1 MAKRI
6 IAAGAFMAAASV
18 ATMAQAAS
26 PPSPFTGIT
35 VFGDSL
41 SDGGNFAIAAGL
53 PASQRF
59 TTNPGL
65 TAIENVAAYYGLSL
79 SASLAGGSNYAFG
92 SAGITTNT
100 PGAAAGIPTETQ
112 QITAYLAAN
121 PKLDPNRLYS
131 VWGGANDIF
140 YHATAA
146 VAGQVADQLAAAAT
160 AGLPP
165 AQAAAVTAAID
176 AQVAQSEGV
185 TALETSQ
192 QAGLA
197 IVSAAIQEGNLI
209 GSLGGAG
216 ARYIVVFNLPDIGRT
231 PQATAENAAVPG
243 AAAGLTTLSTT
254 FNSALNGQ
262 LIGKTDVIPVN
273 TFAFL
278 NEVLAS
284 PSQYGI
290 VNTTVPACT
299 TSSAVLCTP
308 QTLVTPNAGSTFL
321 FADGVHPTTY
331 AHQLLAQVV
340 ESEITAGQQAS
351 LLGEAPLVTLESERN
366 AINQQLLEEQ
376 MTDQTGLRFFTTGGF
391 ARENF
396 SDQAVRPID
405 HDDWLVTGGLIDRV
419 TPDLTVGIAA
429 TGGTQHQTMNGQLSH
444 FRTTSYNLSA
454 FAQYVRGAAY
464 ISAAAG
470 GGGLSFDN
478 IERSFAIGPTTR
490 TEEGSTKGSTISA
503 NVTAGYWFG
512 ERSLR
517 VGPFARG
524 IYERVFVRSYDEDS
538 GDSTAMH
545 FSGQTRQSLI
555 AEAGARLQGSVPA
568 GGTEL
573 HPYAEVA
580 YAHDDDAHARG
591 VLVGLTT
598 LNGEFA
604 IPGYAPDRNWGEAQL
619 GVDAVFSPR
628 VTASIGYQG
637 RFAGKSSAYNGANVG
652 VRFSF

>member
-6 IAAGAFMAAASV
+6 IGACAFLAAVSV
-18 ATMAQAAS
+18 TAVAQAAA
-26 PPSPFTGIT
+26 PSPFTGIT

-53 PASQRF
+53 PAGQRF

-65 TAIENVAAYYGLSL
+65 TAIENVAAYYGLPL
-79 SASLAGGSNYAFG
+79 NASLAGGSNYAFG

-100 PGAAAGIPTETQ
+100 PGSAAGIPTETQ
-112 QITAYLAAN
+112 QITSYLAAN
-121 PKLDPNRLYS
+121 PTLDPNRLYS

-140 YHATAA
+140 YHGTAA
-146 VAGQVADQLAAAAT
+146 AAGQVADQITAAIT

-165 AQAAAVTAAID
+165 AQAAATKASIDAAIAQLEGVASLETPQQATAAI
-176 AQVAQSEGV
+176 A
-185 TALETSQ
+185 
-192 QAGLA
+192 
-197 IVSAAIQEGNLI
+197 SAAVQEGSLI
-209 GSLGGAG
+209 DRLGGAG

-231 PQATAENAAVPG
+231 PEATAQNASVPG
-243 AAAGLTTLSTT
+243 VAASLTGLSTT
-254 FNSALNGQ
+254 FNASLDSQ
-262 LIGKTDVIPVN
+262 LAGKTDIIPVN
-273 TFAFL
+273 AFAFL

-284 PSQYGI
+284 PAQFGI

-299 TSSAVLCTP
+299 TSSSILCTP
-308 QTLVTPNAGSTFL
+308 QTLVSPNAASSYL

-331 AHQLLAQVV
+331 AHAILAQVV
-340 ESEITAGQQAS
+340 ESEITAAQQAS
-351 LLGEAPLVTLESERN
+351 LLAEAPLVTLESERN

-376 MTDQTGLRFFTTGGF
+376 MTDGTGVRLFTTGGF

-396 SDQAVRPID
+396 SDQAIRPVD

-419 TPDLTVGIAA
+419 TPELTIGVAA
-429 TGGTQHQTMNGQLSH
+429 TGGTQHQTMNGELRH
-444 FRTTSYNLSA
+444 FRTTSYMGSL
-454 FAQYVRGAAY
+454 FAQYARGPAY
-464 ISAAAG
+464 MSIAGG
-470 GGGLSFDN
+470 GGGLSFGN
-478 IERSFAIGPTTR
+478 IQRSFALGPATR
-490 TEEGSTKGSTISA
+490 VEQGSTNGSTIST
-503 NVTAGYWFG
+503 NFTAGYWFG

-517 VGPFARG
+517 VGPFVSG
-524 IYERVFVRSYDEDS
+524 IYERVHVDAYDEDS

-555 AEAGARLQGSVPA
+555 AEAGARLQASLPA
-568 GGTEL
+568 GAAEL

-598 LNGEFA
+598 MSGEFA

-628 VTASIGYQG
+628 VTASVGYQG

-652 VRFSF
+652 LRFSF